1 MKTSKG
7 AAKNGAAKTGIA
19 KDGIAKLASA
29 DFAEPRAA
37 RCGQCNKALRHLP
50 FAIDHIIC
58 RECYGLDR
66 YRRQSLVPPGA
77 SGEPVVSVAPRTALV
92 ENPASKPATP
102 SRRAKVATAE
112 KS

>member
-1 MKTSKG
+1 MKSTKAA
-7 AAKNGAAKTGIA
+7 AAKLGATAPQP
-19 KDGIAKLASA
+19 GIAKLAGA

-37 RCGQCNKALRHLP
+37 RCGQCSKVLRHLP

-77 SGEPVVSVAPRTALV
+77 SAEPVVSVAPRTALV
-92 ENPASKPATP
+92 ENPAPKAASAP
-102 SRRAKVATAE
+102 RRAKTAAAE
-112 KS
+112 TS

>member
-1 MKTSKG
+1 MKSTK
-7 AAKNGAAKTGIA
+7 AAAKTSIIERQT
-19 KDGIAKLASA
+19 GIAKLAGA

-37 RCGQCNKALRHLP
+37 CCGQCNKVLRHLP

-77 SGEPVVSVAPRTALV
+77 SGEPVVTVAPRTALV
-92 ENPASKPATP
+92 EDAASKPATS
-102 SRRAKVATAE
+102 SRRAKTAAA